1 MTTINDIVTR
11 SLKRLRVIS
20 SEEAAS
26 SQDASDVL
34 AALNAMMLA
43 GRNHGFDTNWKTKVL
58 TDDFPL
64 DGQHEQGVAAMLAVE
79 VSEMFGKS
87 VGQQLFQQSL
97 DGRQSLQNDFGIIE
111 DMTLDSALINMPS
124 NARYY
129 A

>member
-1 MTTINDIVTR
+1 MTTINDIVAR

-20 SEEAAS
+20 SEETAS

-43 GRNHGFDTNWKTKVL
+43 GRNHGFDTNWKAKVL

-64 DGQHEQGVAAMLAVE
+64 DGQHEQGVVAMLAVE
-79 VSEMFGKS
+79 VSEMFGKTA
-87 VGQQLFQQSL
+87 GQQLFQQSM
-97 DGRQSLQNDFGIIE
+97 DGRQSLQNDYGIIE
-111 DMTLDSALINMPS
+111 NMTLDSALINMPS